1 MIDNDNILE
10 LDYPSPNKLKG
21 YLYTFVLYFSLI
33 LFFTTLSSYQY
44 PNKWIN
50 NNTAHFQNLIQ
61 IQINSLITLNE
72 TDISQDIN
80 DQLNELLVKFYEN
93 RNYTPAWT
101 SNLSTNEQFKEY
113 FNLLDSAKYYGFPF
127 DYFCD
132 EQIKNLN
139 QEITSK
145 KRTANISNTLI
156 NLELTTTYSALKYLI
171 YLNQGIIETDTT
183 TDFIAYI
190 NTLPELLDNTLQIN
204 DIKNQILS
212 VQPDLV
218 QHQNILNSL
227 PHFIDL
233 HFSIKYTTPA
243 FIDDKLLAKSL
254 YYAGI
259 TESQIFDSTNNKSDA
274 LNKLQGQY
282 QLRKDSLMNPG
293 THDVLVSLLQH
304 RYYQACLNLHRLRK
318 LDHSGNSYLFVNIPE
333 FKLHVIES
341 NEEKDVFNVI
351 VGTKKT
357 PTPTLTSSIEKV
369 IANPY
374 WTVPKSIVNNEMV
387 YKIRKDS
394 TYLSRNGF
402 FIIDNYERTV
412 NGSNIDWN
420 QNDPLGNKYWLRQ
433 KNSRYNALGQVKFIF
448 QNDHSVYIHDT
459 QSKRLFKNKN
469 RSYSHGCIRL
479 ENPDKLA
486 QYISDKYYSENNVDI
501 QKLISNNDRHEIEL
515 SDKVNLHIQY
525 ITCSGSENFDM
536 VFFNDV
542 YNLDDDEITAIF
554 PEHLEI

>member
-1 MIDNDNILE
+1 MIDNDDILE

-33 LFFTTLSSYQY
+33 LFFTSLSSYQY

-93 RNYTPAWT
+93 RNYTPAWI

-190 NTLPELLDNTLQIN
+190 NTLPELLNNTLQIN

-227 PHFIDL
+227 PHFI
-233 HFSIKYTTPA
+233 I
-243 FIDDKLLAKSL
+243 
-254 YYAGI
+254 
-259 TESQIFDSTNNKSDA
+259 N
-274 LNKLQGQY
+274 
-282 QLRKDSLMNPG
+282 
-293 THDVLVSLLQH
+293 
-304 RYYQACLNLHRLRK
+304 
-318 LDHSGNSYLFVNIPE
+318 YLF
-333 FKLHVIES
+333 
-341 NEEKDVFNVI
+341 
-351 VGTKKT
+351 
-357 PTPTLTSSIEKV
+357 
-369 IANPY
+369 Y
-374 WTVPKSIVNNEMV
+374 
-387 YKIRKDS
+387 
-394 TYLSRNGF
+394 
-402 FIIDNYERTV
+402 
-412 NGSNIDWN
+412 
-420 QNDPLGNKYWLRQ
+420 
-433 KNSRYNALGQVKFIF
+433 
-448 QNDHSVYIHDT
+448 
-459 QSKRLFKNKN
+459 
-469 RSYSHGCIRL
+469 
-479 ENPDKLA
+479 
-486 QYISDKYYSENNVDI
+486 
-501 QKLISNNDRHEIEL
+501 
-515 SDKVNLHIQY
+515 
-525 ITCSGSENFDM
+525 
-536 VFFNDV
+536 
-542 YNLDDDEITAIF
+542 
-554 PEHLEI
+554 